1 VPLFGAS
8 FRHANPLRPAP
19 AVAAGAGRGW
29 RVLYPRA
36 GQVRAAR
43 VSDWFARLTWLG
55 LAISGFALLS
65 VPVAQGAGRQVAES
79 ANLGTVVGLFVLFLI
94 RLISAATAWRERRP
108 ATIALALSIVLW
120 AIGSSILASTDQP
133 DLLSFPAPGEG
144 FYLGSYALMAIFL
157 LLDIVNR
164 GRGRVSLTTAVEAVV
179 TVGGAICVAGAVLLT
194 PVSAQLDGRGVGAL
208 LALLYPLLDLLLAAV
223 VLADLVLQRRSWS
236 RQSLA
241 LLGGFM
247 LLAAADST
255 FVWKLAGGA
264 YDFGPVLDLCWATAL
279 ALLVSGACG
288 PRQQVAR
295 EGDSRTVVP
304 PFVAALVAVV
314 VLVFT
319 PTNVENLYLVVPAVL
334 TLLGAGARL
343 ALALREAHGAAEAY
357 RLSLT
362 DDLTGLPNRR
372 ALLARV
378 QAESTLDTP
387 MALLLLDLDGFKDVN
402 DTLGHVAGD
411 HVLRLIAR
419 RLRREVN
426 HEAMVARLGGDEF
439 AITLQTADQASAMR
453 AADWVRDVVAEPVE
467 VQGHTFIMG
476 ASVGVAISSSADTRA
491 DLLRRA
497 DIAMYQ
503 AKTTRAGSLMYDPDR
518 DEFTT
523 ERLKTAEYLRVGVP
537 GGQLRAWYQPQVD
550 ATSHELTGLEAL
562 VRWEHPELGILAPAA
577 FLNIARQTGLMP
589 LLTETVV
596 ELVLNDATKWLRL
609 GISAQVSFNIAPPEL
624 LNVSL
629 LERLLAR
636 IDAAKLPPDT
646 LILEVTEDSLLADP
660 ERARRALHEIR
671 QHDVQVSIDDYG
683 TGFSS
688 LSYLRDL
695 PVHELKLDRSFISA
709 VRTDPR
715 SRIIVASTNQMAQGL
730 GLRTVAEGVEDA
742 QIAETV
748 GELGINVL
756 QGYHIA
762 RPMPADEVPAWA
774 AQWRAKLAADAEV
787 AS

>member
-1 VPLFGAS
+1 V
-8 FRHANPLRPAP
+8 
-19 AVAAGAGRGW
+19 GRGW
-29 RVLYPRA
+29 RALLPPPD
-36 GQVRAAR
+36 QSRAAR
-43 VSDWFARLTWLG
+43 ISDWFGRFTWIG
-55 LAISGFALLS
+55 LAISGIAMIS
-65 VPVAQGAGRQVAES
+65 IPVQQGAGRQVAES
-79 ANLGTVVGLFVLFLI
+79 ATFGTVVGMFVIFLI
-94 RLISAATAWRERRP
+94 RLVSAAIAWRERRP
-108 ATIALALSIVLW
+108 ATIALALSIVFW
-120 AIGSSILASTDQP
+120 AIGSSILTSTSQP
-133 DLLSFPAPGEG
+133 DLLSFPAPGEM

-157 LLDIVNR
+157 LLDMVNR

-179 TVGGAICVAGAVLLT
+179 TVGGAVCVAGALLLT
-194 PVSAQLDGRGVGAL
+194 PVSAQLDGRGFGAL

-236 RQSLA
+236 RQSLT
-241 LLGGFM
+241 LLTGFT

-255 FVWKLAGGA
+255 FVWNLAGGA
-264 YDFGPVLDLCWATAL
+264 YDFGPVLSLCWALAL

-288 PRQQVAR
+288 PRQKIAPQAA
-295 EGDSRTVVP
+295 SRTVFP
-304 PFVAALVAVV
+304 PFVAALIAVI

-343 ALALREAHGAAEAY
+343 GLALREARGAAEAY

-372 ALLARV
+372 ALLGRV
-378 QAESTLDTP
+378 QAENTRDIP
-387 MALLLLDLDGFKDVN
+387 IALLLLDLDGFKDVN

-419 RLRREVN
+419 RLRLEVS

-439 AITLQTADQASAMR
+439 AITLQTSDEAAAMR
-453 AADWVRDVVAEPVE
+453 AAEWVREVVAGPVE
-467 VQGHTFIMG
+467 VQGHTFIMS
-476 ASVGVAISSSADTRA
+476 ASVGVAISSSAQTRT

-537 GGQLRAWYQPQVD
+537 AGQLRAWYQPQVD
-550 ATSHELTGLEAL
+550 ATSRELIGLEAL
-562 VRWEHPELGILAPAA
+562 VRWEHPELGVLAPAA
-577 FLNIARQTGLMP
+577 FLNIARQSGLMP

-596 ELVLNDATKWLRL
+596 ELVLNDAKRWLRL
-609 GISAQVSFNIAPPEL
+609 GLGVQVSFNIAPPEL
-624 LNVSL
+624 LNASL
-629 LERLLAR
+629 LERLLTR
-636 IDAAKLPPDT
+636 IDDAKLPPET

-660 ERARRALHEIR
+660 ERARRALLEIR

-742 QIAETV
+742 EIAQTV
-748 GELGINVL
+748 RELGINVM
-756 QGYHIA
+756 QGYYIA
-762 RPMPADEVPAWA
+762 RPMPAEEVPLWA
-774 AQWRAKLAADAEV
+774 GEWRARQADEAEV